1 MLSNYIGSSLS
12 LGMSPSAVV
21 PRLSDG
27 LQAGDVLDS
36 IYPPCD
42 YIPYSADPLDEDR
55 EGDRCSIN
63 AFSSLSLCLMQTHA
77 ELCNLTCVSFD
88 LATNLSVP
96 FVSVKLASVYCFSDS
111 LMRAH
116 PNWLEGTGHWLLS
129 ITVVVPPIYTCLQLP
144 RNLVC
149 CTLTFLDSPFL
160 VQYIEHRSRPTITFR
175 PIHIKGHET
184 VCRASLSLS
193 HTGLRSCRVKTIRG
207 VTFTLM

>member
-1 MLSNYIGSSLS
+1 MFIKQLCGFNPSDSDKPANQTTPCGFGKSLLFLCALCIRWLVGVMLSNYIGSSLS

-116 PNWLEGTGHWLLS
+116 PN
-129 ITVVVPPIYTCLQLP
+129 
-144 RNLVC
+144 
-149 CTLTFLDSPFL
+149 
-160 VQYIEHRSRPTITFR
+160 
-175 PIHIKGHET
+175 
-184 VCRASLSLS
+184 
-193 HTGLRSCRVKTIRG
+193 
-207 VTFTLM
+207 